1 MCLNIECFAYRVKSV
16 AVMVPDELEKISKLK
31 FSISI
36 NARTLHVA
44 LEILLQDND
53 EKLLAERSGT

>member
-1 MCLNIECFAYRVKSV
+1 
-16 AVMVPDELEKISKLK
+16 MVPDELEKISKLK